1 MKIDVLTIFP
11 DMFGCVL
18 NESIIKRARSSGR
31 VKIDVHN
38 LRRWT
43 RDRHKSVDDKPFGG
57 GAGMVMKPDPIFK
70 AVDKLKKKTSR
81 IVLLTP
87 QGKTLNQRVAKRLA
101 KAKHLI
107 LICAH
112 YEGVDERVRKNLAT
126 DEVSIGDYILT
137 CGELPAMVLIDSVTR
152 LIPGVLG
159 HKDSAKFE
167 SFEDNLL
174 EHPQYT
180 RPAVYKGL
188 KVPEVLLS
196 GNHGKI
202 KEWRKVEAVKRTKK
216 RRPDLIGGRR

>member
-174 EHPQYT
+174 DHPQYT